1 MNTHRREPKRYETP
15 LDRKANVAAKLKR
28 RQYQEAEFSA
38 KKKIPINKIDT
49 YFAHPEDQEDWDLE
63 YDEE

>member
-1 MNTHRREPKRYETP
+1 MNTQRREPKRYETP
-15 LDRKANVAAKLKR
+15 LDRKANVAAKLRR

-38 KKKIPINKIDT
+38 KKKIPINKIDV
-49 YFAHPEDQEDWDLE
+49 YSDDQDDWDSE